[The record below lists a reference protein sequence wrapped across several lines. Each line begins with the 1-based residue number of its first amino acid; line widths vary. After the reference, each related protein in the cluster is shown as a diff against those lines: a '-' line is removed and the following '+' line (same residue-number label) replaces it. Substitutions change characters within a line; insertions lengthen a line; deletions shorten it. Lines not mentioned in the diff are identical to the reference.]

1 MHMRAL
7 VQSVTP
13 GSATKIPAGYPP
25 SQTCIAWRAR
35 ELGSRS
41 RMELSEA
48 ALAEATQAGP
58 APTPMRPMQPMEY
71 EHLGPAPLMAEH
83 VAQPDTGSS
92 SGEAETGEVSK
103 LSSNRRWWQ
112 NESDTQKS
120 KTYADQ
126 LRVALGQ
133 KPKEDGC
140 CRCCPDLSWEER
152 LMGFVGCFVI
162 GCALSISSMFSFTEL
177 LLGYPTQFAIKLAL
191 GNVLSVSSAMFL
203 AGYATQG
210 SNPKR
215 ADFARDQSP
224 HAIVLQA
231 GLPLI
236 RASLALDRPR
246 TQLQKMS
253 DPARLGA
260 SLMYLG
266 SIVFSLVAAL
276 VLRSSLLT
284 IVAIVLQSVALFWYG
299 LSFVPYGRHLFQKC
313 AGNLCKSIG
322 SLCGKGGKGSKSGP
336 STLV

>member
-1 MHMRAL
+1 
-7 VQSVTP
+7 
-13 GSATKIPAGYPP
+13 
-25 SQTCIAWRAR
+25 
-35 ELGSRS
+35 
-41 RMELSEA
+41 MELSEA

-58 APTPMRPMQPMEY
+58 APTTPMRPMQPMEY

-112 NESDTQKS
+112 NDSDTQTS
-120 KTYADQ
+120 RTYADQ

-152 LMGFVGCFVI
+152 LMGFMGCFVI

-203 AGYATQG
+203 AG
-210 SNPKR
+210 
-215 ADFARDQSP
+215 
-224 HAIVLQA
+224 
-231 GLPLI
+231 
-236 RASLALDRPR
+236 PR

-276 VLRSSLLT
+276 VLKSSLLT
-284 IVAIVLQSVALFWYG
+284 VVAIVLQSVALFWYG

-313 AGNLCKSIG
+313 AGNLCRSVG
-322 SLCGKGGKGSKSGP
+322 SFCGKGSKSGP